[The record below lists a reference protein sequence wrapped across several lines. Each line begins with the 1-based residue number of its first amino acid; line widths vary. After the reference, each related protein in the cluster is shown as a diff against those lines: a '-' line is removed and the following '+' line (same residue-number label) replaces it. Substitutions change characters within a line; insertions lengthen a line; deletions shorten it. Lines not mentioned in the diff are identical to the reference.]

1 MSFPFRFRPPSFK
14 LQLVG
19 IVAILL
25 TVPVLVM
32 IYDLVFAARTDDLL
46 FKEIEHRLTTLG
58 DYLGRELG
66 NRLQENASL
75 SGAKNTL
82 VDRFYQLTEPVTQS
96 YPGVRCGLFIPG
108 SERIWVQG
116 FLHEYRPKFPET
128 PEQRLKRVYEESRE
142 GIEAVLASGKPVK
155 RVGQTWDDYF
165 LEYLVPVKFQ
175 GEVVAVV
182 WAGERIHPAF
192 AQSAKARLLLRFAIL
207 CVFTFSV
214 VITLLTVGTFMRGVR
229 RVKEGL
235 LTLERDLGVRL
246 PEMPGELGD
255 IGRAINQLASRLIE
269 REQML
274 EELRRT
280 EHLAA
285 LGRLITE
292 IAHELRAP
300 VSIMQ
305 AALEVVRP
313 KLEGNT
319 DVKEALLIMEEQI
332 CRHTNL
338 IDELLLFG
346 RPSKEVEEINVNSL
360 VEDLANS
367 CRLLLERQGIELILN
382 LAEEQVLVKGNK
394 EKLRQVFLN
403 LMMNA
408 MQAMPGGGKLTIETL
423 PHEGGVC
430 VVVQDTGEGI
440 PPEDLEHI
448 FQPFFTR
455 KAGGSG
461 LGLALCHEIVRL
473 HGGSI
478 SVESRPGQGAKFKI
492 YLPAKSGERKENNHG
507 ALAGN

>member
-1 MSFPFRFRPPSFK
+1 MPLFRFRPASFK

-19 IVAILL
+19 IVAVLL
-25 TVPVLVM
+25 IVPVLVM
-32 IYDLVFAARTDDLL
+32 IYDLIFAARTDDLL
-46 FKEIEHRLTTLG
+46 FKEIERRLTTLG
-58 DYLGRELG
+58 GYLGRELE
-66 NRLQENASL
+66 NCLQEDTSL
-75 SGAKNTL
+75 SPVRGVL
-82 VDRFYQLTEPVTQS
+82 VDRFFQLTRSVTDS

-165 LEYLVPVKFQ
+165 LEYLVPIKFQ

-192 AQSAKARLLLRFAIL
+192 AQSAKMRLLLRFAIL
-207 CVFTFSV
+207 CVFAFAMV
-214 VITLLTVGTFMRGVR
+214 ATLMTVASFVRGVR

-235 LTLERDLGVRL
+235 LALEKDLKVRL

-255 IGRAINQLASRLIE
+255 IGRAINQLASRLAE
-269 REQML
+269 REQVL

-280 EHLAA
+280 EHLTA

-313 KLEGNT
+313 KLESNPE
-319 DVKEALLIMEEQI
+319 VREALSIMEEQI
-332 CRHTNL
+332 SRHTNL
-338 IDELLLFG
+338 IDELLVFG
-346 RPSKEVEEINVNSL
+346 RPGKEVEEINVNSII
-360 VEDLANS
+360 EDLAGS
-367 CRLLLERQGIELILN
+367 CRLLLERHGIELNLN
-382 LAEEQVLVKGNK
+382 LAEDLALVKGNK

-408 MQAMPGGGKLTIETL
+408 IQAMPGGGKLTIETF
-423 PHEGGVC
+423 PYEGGVC
-430 VVVQDTGEGI
+430 VVVQDTGQGI

-455 KAGGSG
+455 KTGGSG

-478 SVESRPGQGAKFKI
+478 SVESRLGQGAKFKVF
-492 YLPAKSGERKENNHG
+492 LPAKSGERKENNHD